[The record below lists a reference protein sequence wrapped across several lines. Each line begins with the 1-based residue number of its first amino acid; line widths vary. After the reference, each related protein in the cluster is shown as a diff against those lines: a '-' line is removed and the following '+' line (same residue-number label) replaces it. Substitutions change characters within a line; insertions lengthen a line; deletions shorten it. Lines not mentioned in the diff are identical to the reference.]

1 MESFKVKKV
10 LVKFYSGQNVINFF
24 FLLIGVKVSEPIAP
38 NLSCP
43 PKGLVDIGLCKF
55 GAPLSLSWPHFYKA
69 DKKIREGVEGEK
81 KL

>member
-1 MESFKVKKV
+1 MAKLKKK
-10 LVKFYSGQNVINFF
+10 L
-24 FLLIGVKVSEPIAP
+24 FLLFLDVKVSEPVAP

-81 KL
+81 KFRLRQWSQCFTVR